1 MKRNT
6 ITAIAIVLSAGIIAV
21 SYSHAAE
28 RRTQIHRTLA
38 AGTEAQQTQAAQTNC
53 QTGQSCKVKA
63 TKRKAKTKKKF

>member
-6 ITAIAIVLSAGIIAV
+6 IAAIAVVLSAGILAV
-21 SYSHAAE
+21 SNSHAAE

-38 AGTEAQQTQAAQTNC
+38 AGAEAQQAQQMNC
-53 QTGQSCKVKA
+53 QTGQTCNVKA

>member
-1 MKRNT
+1 MKRHT
-6 ITAIAIVLSAGIIAV
+6 ITAIAIVLSAGIVAV

-38 AGTEAQQTQAAQTNC
+38 AGTEAQQTQQTNC